1 MFSILWILKKISLI
15 LLCFFFLA
23 CTKQEIKLN
32 DGNTAPNERPITL
45 ELKKNY
51 INRLYIGL
59 LGRKS
64 LNSEEQAGLQILD
77 TEASRSD
84 RRWLIASIIE
94 QEDFVYNL
102 FNTQS
107 SDILAGID
115 TSVIDDDIAE
125 IQRNLM
131 FVSGGVRD
139 YYLTQ
144 LARLEALNAVFPA
157 MLNDSLGLKEMHQ
170 RMVNTPYYDDLNMG
184 TENFVVS
191 CFQSFFSRYPTNVEL
206 ENASDMVDG
215 VSAILFLE
223 AGNHKEDFIHIFF
236 NSNEYF
242 EGQVRYYYQKFLF
255 REPSTFESQRDA
267 DLYRA
272 DEDFKNFLLILLSSD
287 EYFYN

>member
-1 MFSILWILKKISLI
+1 MFSILWILKRISLI
-15 LLCFFFLA
+15 LLLLLCWG
-23 CTKQEIKLN
+23 CTKQEVKLN
-32 DGNTAPNERPITL
+32 DGNTAPNERPITQ

-64 LNSEEQAGLQILD
+64 LSSEEQAGLQILGTD
-77 TEASRSD
+77 ASRSD
-84 RRWLIASIIE
+84 RRWLIASILD
-94 QEDFVYNL
+94 QSDFVYNL

-107 SDILAGID
+107 ADLIAGID
-115 TSVIDDDIAE
+115 TNIIQDDIAD
-125 IQRNLM
+125 IQRNLL
-131 FVSGGVRD
+131 VVTGDVRD
-139 YYLTQ
+139 YYLNQ
-144 LARLEALNAVFPA
+144 LYRLEALNEIFPA
-157 MLNDSLGLKEMHQ
+157 LLKDSLGLKEMHQ

-206 ENASDMVDG
+206 ENASDMVEG
-215 VSAILFLE
+215 VSAILFLQ
-223 AGNHKEDFIHIFF
+223 GGSHKEDFIDIFF

-272 DEDFKNFLLILLSSD
+272 DEDFKNFMLTLLSSD

>member
-1 MFSILWILKKISLI
+1 MKRISLLSLCLLII
-15 LLCFFFLA
+15 LS
-23 CTKQEIKLN
+23 CTKQELKLN
-32 DGNTAPNERPITL
+32 DGNIAPNERPITQ

-64 LNSEEQAGLQILD
+64 LSSEEQAGLQILD
-77 TEASRSD
+77 SDANRSD
-84 RRWLIASIIE
+84 RRWLIASIVDQPE
-94 QEDFVYNL
+94 FVYNL

-107 SDILAGID
+107 SELIAAID
-115 TSVIDDDIAE
+115 TGTIADDIADV
-125 IQRNLM
+125 QRNLA
-131 FVSGGVRD
+131 FASGDLRD
-139 YYLTQ
+139 YYLAQ
-144 LARLEALNAVFPA
+144 LYRLQALEDIFPA
-157 MLNDSLGLKEMHQ
+157 LLADSLGLKELHQ

-184 TENFVVS
+184 TENFIVS

-206 ENASDMVDG
+206 GNASDMVDG

-223 AGNHKEDFIHIFF
+223 AGSHKEDFIDIFF

-242 EGQVRYYYQKFLF
+242 EGQVRNYYQKFLF

-272 DEDFKNFLLILLSSD
+272 DENFKNFLLILLSSD